1 VVETAAAGSIIPESS
16 ETQGELTMA
25 EAAIKPESHP
35 FQAEVSQL
43 LQLMIHSLYSNKEIF
58 LRELISNAS
67 DACDKLRFEALQ
79 NNALLGEDPE
89 LKIRVSYDKQSRTLQ
104 VSDNGI
110 GMSREEVMTNLGTIA
125 KSGTREFFNA
135 LTGDQTRDLQLIG
148 QFGVGFYSAFIV
160 ADRVTVVTRR
170 AGTAEAVRWESAG
183 TGSYTIE
190 PAERAG
196 RGTDVILHL
205 RQDEDELLDGWKLRA
220 IIRKYSEHISL
231 PIYMPQEGAD
241 AESGG
246 EERINSAGAL
256 WVRSKKDIKDEEYKE
271 FYKAIA
277 YDFQDPLAWTHNRV
291 EGKQEYTTLF
301 YIPAQPPFDLWD
313 RDHVHG
319 IKLYVRRVFIMDDS
333 EQLLPKYLRF
343 VRGVVDSNDL
353 PLNVSREI
361 LQNNKAIDSIRSG
374 SVKKVL
380 GLLESIAKEQP
391 EQYGVFWKSFG
402 NVLKEGL
409 AEDSANREQIAKL
422 LRFASSREDG
432 ATQTVALD
440 DYLGRMQPGQDKIY
454 YLTADSY
461 NSAKNS
467 PHLEVFRKRG
477 IEVLLMSDRID
488 EWMTQ
493 YLREF
498 GGKPLVSVAKGN
510 LDLGELDSKE
520 EKKQAEEIKESAKD
534 LIDRIK
540 TVLGDKVGDVRATSR
555 LVDSPAC
562 IVLGEHDMA
571 LHIQHLMKQVG
582 HSVTAGQRVL
592 EINPS
597 HPLLQKMRTESD
609 ADTFASWAWI
619 LFDQAVLAAG
629 GQLDDAAAFVRR
641 LNQFLVDRS

>member
-1 VVETAAAGSIIPESS
+1 MAETAS
-16 ETQGELTMA
+16 
-25 EAAIKPESHP
+25 KPESHP

-79 NNALLGEDPE
+79 NDALLSDDRE
-89 LKIRVSYDKQSRTLQ
+89 LKIRVSYDKKSRSLQ
-104 VSDNGI
+104 VADNGV

-135 LTGDQTRDLQLIG
+135 LTGDQARDVQLIG

-160 ADRVTVVTRR
+160 ADRVTVITRR
-170 AGTAEAVRWESAG
+170 AGSAQAVRWESTG

-205 RQDEDELLDGWKLRA
+205 RPDEDDLLDGWKLRE

-231 PIYMPQEGAD
+231 PIYMPQEGGDQSAD
-241 AESGG
+241 KTE

-256 WVRSKKDIKDEEYKE
+256 WARAKKDIKDEEYKE

-301 YIPAQPPFDLWD
+301 YLPAQPPFDLWD

-361 LQNNKAIDSIRSG
+361 LQNNKLIDSIRSG
-374 SVKKVL
+374 STKKVL
-380 GLLESIAKEQP
+380 SLLESIAKEQP

-422 LRFASSREDG
+422 LRFASSREDSG
-432 ATQTVALD
+432 AQTVALD
-440 DYLGRMQPGQDKIY
+440 DYIGRMQAGQEKIY

-461 NSAKNS
+461 SAAKNS
-467 PHLEVFRKRG
+467 PHLEVFRQRG
-477 IEVLLMSDRID
+477 IEVLLMCDRID

-498 GGKPLVSVAKGN
+498 GGKTLVSVAKGD
-510 LDLGELDSKE
+510 LDLGELGSSE
-520 EKKQAEEIKESAKD
+520 EKKQAEEIKESAKE
-534 LIDRIK
+534 LIERIK
-540 TVLGDKVGDVRATSR
+540 TVLGDKVGDVRVTTR

-582 HSVTAGQRVL
+582 HSVTGGKRVL
-592 EINPS
+592 EINAT
-597 HPLLQKMRTESD
+597 HPLLQKMQAETD
-609 ADTFASWAWI
+609 ADTFAGWAWL
-619 LFDQAVLAAG
+619 LFDQAVLAGG
-629 GQLDDAAAFVRR
+629 GQLDDAAAFVKR
-641 LNQFLVDRS
+641 LNRFLVDRP